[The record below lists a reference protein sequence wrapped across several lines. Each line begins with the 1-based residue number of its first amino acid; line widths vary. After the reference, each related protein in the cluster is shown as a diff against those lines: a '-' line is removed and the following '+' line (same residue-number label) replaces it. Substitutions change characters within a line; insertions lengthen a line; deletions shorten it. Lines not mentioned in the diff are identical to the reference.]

1 MIRLMSQPRALA
13 VLMLAVALAF
23 AGVGGE
29 HQGDDEGGG
38 KRVAAAQAETP
49 PQLRLTLRQA
59 VGQRMIFPYASAT
72 PPQGL
77 RKRISRGEAAGVI
90 LFGRNVSSA
99 AHLRAALRGLQGIR
113 RPPGLRAP
121 LLVLVDQ
128 EGGAVRR
135 LPGSPRRG
143 AQRMAAGGTAE
154 VRRQGRLAAQ
164 TLRGA
169 GANVNLA
176 PVGDLGRR
184 GAAMHREGRAFGAD
198 HWAVARL
205 SAAFAE
211 GLRRGGVAATA
222 KHFPGFGRASVN
234 TDDAPQR
241 VATRLSTLRRLDGVP
256 FGRMIDEGVEMV
268 MMSTAVYPALDA
280 RPAALSARWVHD
292 ELRGRLGF
300 EGVVVSDD
308 LQTPAVAGYGPGPR
322 LAERAVRA
330 GVDLPLFAQDYA
342 SAARAAEGL
351 ADAVRRGSL
360 GRSRIEEGARRVLAL
375 RERVGRSMTAG

>member
-1 MIRLMSQPRALA
+1 M
-13 VLMLAVALAF
+13 
-23 AGVGGE
+23 
-29 HQGDDEGGG
+29 
-38 KRVAAAQAETP
+38 
-49 PQLRLTLRQA
+49 
-59 VGQRMIFPYASAT
+59 
-72 PPQGL
+72 
-77 RKRISRGEAAGVI
+77 I

-99 AHLRAALRGLQGIR
+99 AHLRAAMRGLQNIE

-135 LPGSPRRG
+135 LPGPPRRG
-143 AQRMAAGGTAE
+143 AQRMAAGGSAE
-154 VRRQGRLAAQ
+154 VRRQGRLAAS

-176 PVGDLGRR
+176 PVGDLARR
-184 GAAMHREGRAFGAD
+184 GSAMNREGRAFGPD

-211 GLRRGGVAATA
+211 GLRQGGVAATA
-222 KHFPGFGRASVN
+222 KHFPGFGRARVN

-241 VATRLSTLRRLDGVP
+241 IATRPGTLRRIDGVP
-256 FGRMIDEGVEMV
+256 FRRMIDEGVEVV

-280 RPAALSARWVHD
+280 RPAALSHRWVED
-292 ELRGRLGF
+292 ELRERLGF
-300 EGVVVSDD
+300 GGVVISDD
-308 LQTPAVAGYGPGPR
+308 LQTPAVAGYGESPR

-351 ADAVRRGSL
+351 VDAAQRGSL

-375 RERVGRSMTAG
+375 RERVGSDVSPPVLSSSDLRRRQRTGR

>member
-1 MIRLMSQPRALA
+1 
-13 VLMLAVALAF
+13 MLAVALAL
-23 AGVGGE
+23 AGIGGE
-29 HQGDDEGGG
+29 HQDDGDAGDR
-38 KRVAAAQAETP
+38 RVASAQAGAA
-49 PQLRLTLRQA
+49 PQVRLTLRQA
-59 VGQRMIFPYASAT
+59 VGQRMVFPYASTT

-99 AHLRAALRGLQGIR
+99 AHLRAAMRGLQDIE

-154 VRRQGRLAAQ
+154 VRRQGRLAGE

-176 PVGDLGRR
+176 PVGDLARR

-198 HWAVARL
+198 QWAVARL
-205 SAAFAE
+205 SAAFVE
-211 GLRRGGVAATA
+211 GLRRSGVAATA
-222 KHFPGFGRASVN
+222 KHFPGFGRARLN

-256 FGRMIDEGVEMV
+256 FGRMIDQGVDMV
-268 MMSTAVYPALDA
+268 MVSSAVYPALDR
-280 RPAALSARWVHD
+280 RPAALSPRWVQD
-292 ELRGRLGF
+292 ELRGRHGF
-300 EGVVVSDD
+300 DGVVISDD
-308 LQTPAVAGYGPGPR
+308 LQTPAVAGYGAGPR
-322 LAERAVRA
+322 LARRAVRA
-330 GVDLPLFAQDYA
+330 GVDLPLFAQDYR

-351 ADAVRRGSL
+351 VDAVRRGSL
-360 GRSRIEEGARRVLAL
+360 SRSRIEEGARRVLAL
-375 RERVGRSMTAG
+375 RERVGRSTTGG